1 MLTALRN
8 PELEE
13 SAMMPWRL
21 SEPCGRAATALFA
34 LTVIPWAAYGQ
45 LKTNPSMGATA
56 FALPLAADAAKCAVT
71 KPPDPLFVPPR
82 PYSAFHGEDEFLYGA
97 PGLWTI
103 VDPKHW
109 HVHSG
114 GKLPFFRQGF
124 DWRKEGRPRL
134 TVVARRL
141 DGEGPLVWNALVGSG
156 SQEGKG
162 VEGMFMVTGIDVPS
176 SGCWEITARYAAAE
190 PDIQTLS
197 YTVWVSN

>member
-1 MLTALRN
+1 MHQRLLSNGLLLTALVVGTFGIRMF
-8 PELEE
+8 
-13 SAMMPWRL
+13 AHAL
-21 SEPCGRAATALFA
+21 STQKR
-34 LTVIPWAAYGQ
+34 
-45 LKTNPSMGATA
+45 PSENARG
-56 FALPLAADAAKCAVT
+56 CSVT
-71 KPPDPLFVPPR
+71 KPSDHPFVPPK
-82 PYSAFHGEDEFLYGA
+82 PYSAFHGKDEFVYGT

-156 SQEGKG
+156 SQEGLG

-176 SGCWEITARYAAAE
+176 SGCLEITARYAAVE
-190 PDIQTLS
+190 PDIQTLT